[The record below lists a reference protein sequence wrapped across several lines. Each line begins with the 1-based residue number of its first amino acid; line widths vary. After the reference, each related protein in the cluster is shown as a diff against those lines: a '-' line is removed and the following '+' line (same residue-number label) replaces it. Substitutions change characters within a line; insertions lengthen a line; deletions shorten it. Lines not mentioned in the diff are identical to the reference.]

1 MTQNNEDLKSEFP
14 EVDEFEKSQAFGQDA
29 NDIESEDR
37 IEKPPPS
44 KFNIFLKKALVWLV
58 VVLIAFAAG
67 FLLNYFLLYQPINAE
82 RSALEGQLE
91 ETIETVSRLETENSR
106 ISTQLDE
113 TMEALEAAT
122 ANALYYQLL
131 VDVNQARVKL
141 FMDDIEGAQESLVT
155 TQDTLEALLPL
166 IESIDADLALS
177 LPRRLDLIVSG
188 IVRDP
193 ETGMIDLELF
203 TLDLL
208 ALEPLLISD

>member
-1 MTQNNEDLKSEFP
+1 MTQNNEELKSETP
-14 EVDEFEKSQAFGQDA
+14 LPDDYEENQAFGQHG
-29 NDIESEDR
+29 NDIETEDR
-37 IEKPPPS
+37 IEKAPPG
-44 KFNIFLKKALVWLV
+44 KFKIFMKKVLVWLV

-67 FLLNYFLLYQPINAE
+67 FLLNHFLLYQPINAE
-82 RSALEGQLE
+82 RIALKDQLE
-91 ETIETVSRLETENSR
+91 ETTDNLSQLEAENSR
-106 ISTQLDE
+106 LSTQLDQ
-113 TMEALEAAT
+113 TRDDLESAT

-141 FMDDIEGAQESLVT
+141 FMDDVEGAQESLVN
-155 TQDTLEALLPL
+155 TQDTLQDLLPV

-208 ALEPLLISD
+208 ALEPLLFSD

>member
-106 ISTQLDE
+106 LSTQLDE
-113 TMEALEAAT
+113 TTDALESAT

>member
-1 MTQNNEDLKSEFP
+1 
-14 EVDEFEKSQAFGQDA
+14 
-29 NDIESEDR
+29 
-37 IEKPPPS
+37 
-44 KFNIFLKKALVWLV
+44 LVWLV
-58 VVLIAFAAG
+58 VILIAFAAG

-82 RSALEGQLE
+82 RIALEGQLE
-91 ETIETVSRLETENSR
+91 ETTQAFSQLETENSR
-106 ISTQLDE
+106 LSTQLDQ
-113 TMEALEAAT
+113 TKEALESAT

-141 FMDDIEGAQESLVT
+141 FMEDIEGAQESLVT
-155 TQDTLEALLPL
+155 TQDTLQDLLPV

-188 IVRDP
+188 IARDP